1 LKFILLLAR
10 ALIVILQRSLYILT
24 LRQLPPFASVAVII
38 RKDNKYLMVK
48 RGDGRGYGLP
58 GGYIKLHET
67 AEEAACRETLE
78 ETGFIIELQGVRNIL
93 SGRARG
99 TIVRAV
105 DIIYNATITGGAL
118 RPSLEGM
125 PCWVDLKEIKDEIAF
140 DYAKLFDELAD

>member
-1 LKFILLLAR
+1 MKFILLLAR

-67 AEEAACRETLE
+67 AEEAACRETFE